1 MSDIATLPQ
10 ADAPGRADKGAD
22 GPLISVLMANLN
34 GQDYIRHAIR
44 SVLSQ
49 THDRL
54 ELIISD
60 DGSTDNS
67 CRIIR
72 EEMATDPR
80 LILLENDAPSGPAA
94 ARNRAMTTATGAWV
108 AIVDSDDI
116 IHPERFARM
125 LHAAQTL
132 DADMVADD
140 IIFFGDDPLERN
152 KTLLQDVRL
161 TAPRQIDSVMLVSGS
176 LDSGSLDKRSPV
188 SSSLNGTETISLGYL
203 KPLIRRAALGAT
215 RFDETLLIDEDH
227 DFYLRLLLSGARFM
241 VIPDAMYLYRRHS
254 ASASYRLSV
263 AKLRLMIAA
272 QERQLQQVAGQ
283 EDLVRAVEERLA
295 QTRAQLEYGRIVEAI
310 RGGAMPTALGLLA
323 RRPACLRFLGQSIYE
338 RSSRRLRR
346 PSPERQRLSLVLGGS
361 AQARQE
367 AYPDARIVTVPDM
380 PESGWL
386 PSAAETWAY
395 LADLSCEYDLD
406 ILALDR
412 AGAFALG
419 LVPRWR
425 SARVVPEG
433 YVATHSASHRV
444 LTAEGA

>member
-1 MSDIATLPQ
+1 MSDIANLPQ
-10 ADAPGRADKGAD
+10 ADEPKKTEKRVS
-22 GPLISVLMANLN
+22 GPLISVVMANLN
-34 GQDYIRHAIR
+34 GQNYIRHAIR
-44 SVLSQ
+44 SVLNQ
-49 THDRL
+49 THGRL

-60 DGSTDNS
+60 DGSSDES
-67 CRIIR
+67 RRIIR
-72 EEMATDPR
+72 EEMASDSR
-80 LILLENDAPSGPAA
+80 VVLLEHKEPSGPAA
-94 ARNRAMTTATGAWV
+94 ARNRALTTASGEWV

-125 LHAAQTL
+125 LHAAQSL
-132 DADMVADD
+132 QADMVADD

-152 KTLLQDVRL
+152 KTLLQDARL
-161 TAPRQIDSVMLVSGS
+161 TEPRQIDAVTLVTGDLDNRSLVSS
-176 LDSGSLDKRSPV
+176 A
-188 SSSLNGTETISLGYL
+188 LNGIDTISLGYL

-227 DFYLRLLLSGARFM
+227 DFFLRLVLSGARFM
-241 VIPDAMYLYRRHS
+241 LMPDAMYLYRRHS
-254 ASASYRLSV
+254 ASASYRLNV

-283 EDLVRAVEERLA
+283 DDLVRAVEERLV

-310 RGGAMPTALGLLA
+310 RGREMPKALWLLA
-323 RRPACLRFLGQSIYE
+323 RRPACLRLLGQSIYE
-338 RSSRRLRR
+338 RSSRRLQR
-346 PSPERQRLSLVLGGS
+346 PPAQRQRLSLVLGGS
-361 AQARQE
+361 ALARPE
-367 AYPDARIVTVPDM
+367 DFPDARIVTVPDM
-380 PESGWL
+380 TESGWL

-395 LADLSCEYDLD
+395 LAHLSCEYDLD

-433 YVATHSASHRV
+433 VGAAHDASRP
-444 LTAEGA
+444 LMNAEGA